1 MSKLIQPEV
10 LEVKNEF
17 LFLKIFFSLRFR
29 MISVKINKINVKII
43 LNSVFWILKIE
54 KMFKML
60 KIANVILE

>member
-43 LNSVFWILKIE
+43 LNSVF
-54 KMFKML
+54 
-60 KIANVILE
+60 